1 MFECHFSALATSWC
15 SNKKWHAVD
24 AVISSS
30 LGKLRVPA
38 STLGLRV
45 THSIPHSHWLLQQ
58 QTGQFEPRVFLPRY
72 CCWVFEFQVPCY
84 EWVISNSISGEL
96 LWVQSPEAEWGW
108 LRQRS
113 TQSLMGPACGG
124 LWDVEAGLH
133 GVQGE
138 HRGGLDVVM
147 CFQRN
152 SLLALLHSEEFEIFA
167 SDLKHK
173 VVSHLKEMVYYE
185 SLMTC
190 SSLPS
195 SSPTATSGFRYCQ
208 TVCSS
213 SILSCSDAFVHAI
226 LFSWDI
232 FMCLWTIP
240 SFALK
245 LKTDFATS
253 REVFLVPLL
262 PAPWS

>member
-1 MFECHFSALATSWC
+1 MLSFLAPWE
-15 SNKKWHAVD
+15 
-24 AVISSS
+24 SSES
-30 LGKLRVPA
+30 PHLPLVWESP
-38 STLGLRV
+38 
-45 THSIPHSHWLLQQ
+45 IPFLTPTGSPGQ

-72 CCWVFEFQVPCY
+72 CCWVFEFQVSCY
-84 EWVISNSISGEL
+84 EWVISSSISGEL
-96 LWVQSPEAEWGW
+96 LWAQSPEAEWGW

-124 LWDVEAGLH
+124 LWDVEAGVR

-147 CFQRN
+147 CSQRN

-190 SSLPS
+190 SSLLPS
-195 SSPTATSGFRYCQ
+195 ASSTGTSGFRYLPNCLQ
-208 TVCSS
+208 FLRSFLLWC
-213 SILSCSDAFVHAI
+213 LCACHFVQ
-226 LFSWDI
+226 LGN
-232 FMCLWTIP
+232 L
-240 SFALK
+240 
-245 LKTDFATS
+245 
-253 REVFLVPLL
+253 RVPLDN
-262 PAPWS
+262 P